1 MAVGC
6 LVISYM
12 QPPTGVVTFLC
23 SSTTSLPEQHHWSSP
38 SNNMIIWH
46 PLMHDGEWG
55 ARPWNWCLRRCLKR
69 KTFKMDERKIDFTL
83 ISLHGWCLEN
93 KPVLCPL
100 CVAALSLTRKRGD
113 PFLSL
118 LLILS
123 NTHMVTHTKQRQ
135 KQPCMRRRKLLRC
148 WSTDRENKDGR
159 SFSTLPCLTWAV
171 DLNDIVNK
179 MFLYFLS
186 WKIKPS
192 LKLSLTLLWISSSF
206 LPFLSLPP
214 SFSVSL
220 FNKEPLCL
228 VKQKVPW
235 SHFTLH
241 QNVTG
246 LRWHNDHSVGTKNL
260 SYFISTFEELV

>member
-1 MAVGC
+1 MAGVWRINLFCVPCVWQLFPWQERGVILFSLFYSSSRIHIWSHTQSRGRNSQACAGEGPGRKRSGVEAKTEKTKMAV
-6 LVISYM
+6 
-12 QPPTGVVTFLC
+12 P
-23 SSTTSLPEQHHWSSP
+23 
-38 SNNMIIWH
+38 
-46 PLMHDGEWG
+46 
-55 ARPWNWCLRRCLKR
+55 
-69 KTFKMDERKIDFTL
+69 
-83 ISLHGWCLEN
+83 
-93 KPVLCPL
+93 
-100 CVAALSLTRKRGD
+100 
-113 PFLSL
+113 
-118 LLILS
+118 
-123 NTHMVTHTKQRQ
+123 
-135 KQPCMRRRKLLRC
+135 
-148 WSTDRENKDGR
+148 
-159 SFSTLPCLTWAV
+159 FSTLPCLTWAV